1 MIKGFVVAVGVG
13 ASHVAALTG
22 LFVRRFGKGLIVVGV
37 EAGSKV
43 VLNFHAN
50 SNCLS
55 AARIIWPGIFEN
67 LGLIKLVRKIWPGF
81 FVHLGLT
88 KLAQKI

>member
-1 MIKGFVVAVGVG
+1 MAVGVG

-22 LFVRRFGKGLIVVGV
+22 LFVQRFGKGLIVVGV

-50 SNCLS
+50 SNRLS

-67 LGLIKLVRKIWPGF
+67 LW
-81 FVHLGLT
+81 LT